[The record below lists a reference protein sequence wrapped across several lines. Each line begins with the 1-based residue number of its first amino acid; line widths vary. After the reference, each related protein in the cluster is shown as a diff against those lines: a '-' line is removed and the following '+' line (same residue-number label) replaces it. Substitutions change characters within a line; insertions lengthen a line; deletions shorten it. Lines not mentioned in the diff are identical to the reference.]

1 MRALIQRVNGASVS
15 VDGEIVGS
23 VKGSGLCV
31 LLGVTHTDTQAE
43 VVKVASKIAGLRIME
58 GELSVADTGGE
69 VLVISQFTLYGDSR
83 KGRRPSWVA
92 AAPGEVAAPLVD
104 AVVKELREVHGL
116 TVATGVF
123 GANMQVSL
131 TNDGPVTLWVEA

>member
-15 VDGEIVGS
+15 VSGQVVGEISGT
-23 VKGSGLCV
+23 GLCV
-31 LLGVTHTDTQAE
+31 LLGVTHTDGPVQ
-43 VVKVASKIAGLRIME
+43 VQKVAAKIAGLRIME
-58 GELSVADTGGE
+58 AEQSVAEIGGE
-69 VLVISQFTLYGDSR
+69 VLVISQFTLYGDTR

-92 AAPGEVAAPLVD
+92 AAPANVAEPLVE
-104 AVVKELREVHGL
+104 AVVAELRSVHGL

-131 TNDGPVTLWVEA
+131 TNDGPVTVLVEA

>member
-15 VDGEIVGS
+15 VSGQVVGEISGT
-23 VKGSGLCV
+23 GLCV
-31 LLGVTHTDTQAE
+31 LLGVTHTDGPAQ
-43 VVKVASKIAGLRIME
+43 VQKVAAKIAGLRIME
-58 GELSVADTGGE
+58 AEQSVAEIGGE
-69 VLVISQFTLYGDSR
+69 VLVISQFTLYGDTR

-92 AAPGEVAAPLVD
+92 AAPANVAEPLVE
-104 AVVKELREVHGL
+104 AVVAELRSVHGL

-131 TNDGPVTLWVEA
+131 TNDGPVTVLVEA